1 MLYDTIPPRI
11 EQWYLDEVTDLS
23 FTVIDLDAE
32 DGIIEIQFSDGEADE
47 LSMEDWEEMS
57 LREIEQPEDWPWP
70 IDELEQGDPD
80 YDES

>member
-23 FTVIDLDAE
+23 FTVIDLDSE

-70 IDELEQGDPD
+70 IDELEQSDPN
-80 YDES
+80 YEES